1 MNANARFRIS
11 SAARNRALTVFALV
25 AGSLAAALAV
35 TAFTF
40 GGPAQGVVLE
50 VETVTLD
57 ETVPVAP
64 PTTTSSPAQP
74 EVAGPSADP
83 DPTATTT
90 TSVPDVK
97 VPPNQ
102 LRIADLGISQAV
114 LPVGLQDDGWMEVPD
129 VGDIGWYRYGAAPG
143 RPGSTVIVAHVYW
156 DGTPGPFQRLGTLE
170 PGAHIEV
177 GGEDGAVHS
186 YVVVERTMYDKDA
199 LPSALWRD
207 SGSESLA
214 LITCGGD
221 FNRSTRRYEQNIV
234 VYAVPIVDTETLPS
248 L

>member
-1 MNANARFRIS
+1 MNGDARFRS

-25 AGSLAAALAV
+25 ALGVAAALAV
-35 TAFTF
+35 MAFTF
-40 GGPAQGVVLE
+40 GSPADGVVLE
-50 VETVTLD
+50 VETVTL
-57 ETVPVAP
+57 EALPVAP
-64 PTTTSSPAQP
+64 PTTTSSPAEP
-74 EVAGPSADP
+74 EETAP
-83 DPTATTT
+83 ATTT
-90 TSVPDVK
+90 TLPDVK

-114 LPVGLQDDGWMEVPD
+114 LPVGLQEDGWMEVPE
-129 VGDIGWYRYGAAPG
+129 VEEIGWYRYGAAPG

-186 YVVVERTMYDKDA
+186 YVVVERTMYDKDS
-199 LPSALWRD
+199 LPSALWSE
-207 SGSESLA
+207 SGPESLA

-221 FNRSTRRYEQNIV
+221 FDRSTRRYEQNIV
-234 VYAVPIVDTETLPS
+234 VYAVPIVEATDTRPPI
-248 L
+248 

>member
-1 MNANARFRIS
+1 MNGDARFRS
-11 SAARNRALTVFALV
+11 SAARNRALTAFALV
-25 AGSLAAALAV
+25 AAGLAAAVAV
-35 TAFTF
+35 MAFTF
-40 GGPAQGVVLE
+40 GSPAHGVVLE
-50 VETVTLD
+50 VETVTL
-57 ETVPVAP
+57 ESVPVDP
-64 PTTTSSPAQP
+64 PTTSSPAQP
-74 EVAGPSADP
+74 KEAAPSADP
-83 DPTATTT
+83 VPATTT
-90 TSVPDVK
+90 TLPDVK

-114 LPVGLQDDGWMEVPD
+114 LPVGLQEDGWMEVPD
-129 VGDIGWYRYGAAPG
+129 IEDIGWYRYGAAPG

-186 YVVVERTMYDKDA
+186 YVVVERTMYDKDS
-199 LPSALWRD
+199 LPRALWRD
-207 SGSESLA
+207 SGPESLA

-221 FNRSTRRYEQNIV
+221 FNRSTRRYDQNIV
-234 VYAVPIVDTETLPS
+234 VYAVPVVEAETLPS

>member
-1 MNANARFRIS
+1 MNGDARFRS
-11 SAARNRALTVFALV
+11 STARNRALTVVALV
-25 AGSLAAALAV
+25 AGGFAVAAV
-35 TAFTF
+35 VMAFTF
-40 GGPAQGVVLE
+40 GSPAEGVVLE
-50 VETVTLD
+50 VETVTL
-57 ETVPVAP
+57 ETLPVAP
-64 PTTTSSPAQP
+64 PTTTSRHAEPEEAVPNAEPAP
-74 EVAGPSADP
+74 
-83 DPTATTT
+83 ATTT
-90 TSVPDVK
+90 TTLPDVK

-102 LRIADLGISQAV
+102 LRIDDLGISQAV
-114 LPVGLQDDGWMEVPD
+114 LPVGLQEDGWMEVPD
-129 VGDIGWYRYGAAPG
+129 VADIGWYQYGAAPG

-234 VYAVPIVDTETLPS
+234 VYAVPIVETDPLPS

>member
-1 MNANARFRIS
+1 MNGDARFRS
-11 SAARNRALTVFALV
+11 SAARNRAFTVFALV
-25 AGSLAAALAV
+25 AGGLAAAV
-35 TAFTF
+35 VVMAFTF
-40 GGPAQGVVLE
+40 GGPAEGVVLK
-50 VETVTLD
+50 VETVTL

-64 PTTTSSPAQP
+64 ATTTSGPADEPEVTASSADPAPTTT
-74 EVAGPSADP
+74 
-83 DPTATTT
+83 TTT
-90 TSVPDVK
+90 TAPDVK

-102 LRIADLGISQAV
+102 LRIDDLGISQTV
-114 LPVGLQDDGWMEVPD
+114 LPVGLQDDGWMEVPE

-234 VYAVPIVDTETLPS
+234 VYAVPVVEAETLPS